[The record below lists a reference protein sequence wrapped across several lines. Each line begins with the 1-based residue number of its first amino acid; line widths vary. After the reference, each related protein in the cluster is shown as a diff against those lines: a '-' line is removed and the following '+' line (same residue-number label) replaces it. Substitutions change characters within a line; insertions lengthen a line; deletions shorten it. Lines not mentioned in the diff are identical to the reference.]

1 MKTDLKRKTMEK
13 APELDA
19 QNMDALKKL
28 ETFKDV
34 FTKFTT
40 GKGDGK
46 DNNSGTVPKNIPE
59 PDEEVTKLTAKFS
72 EEEPQNE

>member
-1 MKTDLKRKTMEK
+1 MKTDFKRKTMDK

-19 QNMDALKKL
+19 QNMDAIKKL
-28 ETFKDV
+28 ETFKEV
-34 FTKFTT
+34 FKKFTT

-46 DNNSGTVPKNIPE
+46 EDVSGTIPKNIPE